1 MVAQLAVSV
10 SEAGLP
16 VTYGIEGVVQVFT
29 CPQRHFFTTVMAQ
42 ALRVAAQGN
51 GVMILQFLKGGIQ
64 TGVEHPI
71 QLGQHLTWWRPA
83 LQRCLGQ
90 GDAITAQEKAAVRE
104 LWQHLQTT
112 VQDGQYRLVV
122 LDEVS
127 VAIQLGVLSEAE
139 VLDFLKNRP
148 RTLDVMLTGPEM
160 PASLLAIADQ
170 VTELRRLI

>member
-16 VTYGIEGVVQVFT
+16 LTYGIEGVVQVFT
-29 CPQRHFFTTVMAQ
+29 CRQRHFFTTVMAQ
-42 ALRVAAQGN
+42 ALRVAAQGSS
-51 GVMILQFLKGGIQ
+51 VIIVQLLKGGIQ
-64 TGVEHPI
+64 TGIEHPI

-83 LQRCLGQ
+83 LQRCLGET
-90 GDAITAQEKAAVRE
+90 DTLTPQEKAAVRE

-112 VQDGQYRLVV
+112 VQRGEYRLVV

-139 VLDFLKNRP
+139 VLNFLENRP
-148 RTLDVMLTGPEM
+148 RTLDVILTGPEM
-160 PASLLAIADQ
+160 PESLLAIADQ
-170 VTELRRLI
+170 ITQLRRLI

>member
-1 MVAQLAVSV
+1 MVAQLSV
-10 SEAGLP
+10 SASEASLP
-16 VTYGIEGVVQVFT
+16 LAYGIEGVVQVFT

-42 ALRVAAQGN
+42 ALRVAAQGS
-51 GVMILQFLKGGIQ
+51 GVMIVQFLKGGIQ

-90 GDAITAQEKAAVRE
+90 GDSITPQEKAAVRE
-104 LWQHLQTT
+104 LWQHLQAK
-112 VQDGQYRLVV
+112 VQEGQHRLVV

-127 VAIQLGVLSEAE
+127 VAMQLGLLTEGE
-139 VLDFLKNRP
+139 VLDFLKSRP

-160 PASLLAIADQ
+160 PESLLAIADQ
-170 VTELRRLI
+170 ITQLRRLI

>member
-1 MVAQLAVSV
+1 MVAQLSVSV
-10 SEAGLP
+10 SEAGLSP
-16 VTYGIEGVVQVFT
+16 TYGIEGVVQVFT

-42 ALRVAAQGN
+42 ALRVAAQGSR
-51 GVMILQFLKGGIQ
+51 VLVVQFLKGGIQ
-64 TGVEHPI
+64 TGIEHPI

-83 LQRCLGQ
+83 LQRCLE
-90 GDAITAQEKAAVRE
+90 DAETITPEEKAAVWQ
-104 LWQHLQTT
+104 LWQHLQAT
-112 VQDGQYRLVV
+112 VQGGEYRLAV

-127 VAIQLGVLSEAE
+127 VAIQLGLLSEAE

-148 RTLDVMLTGPEM
+148 RTLDVVLTGPDM